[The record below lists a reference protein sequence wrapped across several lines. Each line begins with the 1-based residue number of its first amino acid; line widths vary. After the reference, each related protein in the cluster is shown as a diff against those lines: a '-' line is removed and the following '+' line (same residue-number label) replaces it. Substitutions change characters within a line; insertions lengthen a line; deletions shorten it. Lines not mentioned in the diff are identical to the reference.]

1 MKGRLL
7 AVGALLFAL
16 FGCSSAPNGEL
27 AGNLPDADPS
37 ALQRRPQPQ
46 GATAQASLASAGLTQ
61 APTAQQVIESFPEG
75 RLDPFGPIPAPVA
88 AAPAQA
94 PTPAKIREML
104 GNFAVLGFIKASGQ
118 QAVFVQH
125 ESKSGEVYLDQVG
138 GQSTEFLPRGW
149 RLVAIEASKG
159 RIGLTRADLK
169 EPVFIKI

>member
-7 AVGALLFAL
+7 AVGSLLLAL
-16 FGCSSAPNGEL
+16 FGCSTTPNDDSA
-27 AGNLPDADPS
+27 ANLPDLDPS
-37 ALQRRPQPQ
+37 ALQRPQPQ
-46 GATAQASLASAGLTQ
+46 GSTAQASLASAGLTQ

-75 RLDPFGPIPAPVA
+75 RLDPFAAIPAPIA
-88 AAPAQA
+88 AAQAQT
-94 PTPAKIREML
+94 PTPTKIREML

-149 RLVAIEASKG
+149 KLVAIEASKG
-159 RIGLTRADLK
+159 RIGLTRADLN

>member
-1 MKGRLL
+1 M
-7 AVGALLFAL
+7 
-16 FGCSSAPNGEL
+16 
-27 AGNLPDADPS
+27 
-37 ALQRRPQPQ
+37 
-46 GATAQASLASAGLTQ
+46 
-61 APTAQQVIESFPEG
+61 IESFPEG
-75 RLDPFGPIPAPVA
+75 RLDPFGPIPAPLA
-88 AAPAQA
+88 AAQAQA

-125 ESKSGEVYLDQVG
+125 EGKSGEVYLDQVG

-169 EPVFIKI
+169 EPVFIKMRLLQTAGWRWLVW

>member
-16 FGCSSAPNGEL
+16 FGCSSALNGDSAANL
-27 AGNLPDADPS
+27 AGVDSS
-37 ALQRRPQPQ
+37 ALQRQPQPQ
-46 GATAQASLASAGLTQ
+46 GPTAQSSLASAGLTQ

-75 RLDPFGPIPAPVA
+75 RLDPFGAIPAPIA
-88 AAPAQA
+88 A
-94 PTPAKIREML
+94 TPARIREML

>member
-16 FGCSSAPNGEL
+16 FGCSSAPNGDL

-75 RLDPFGPIPAPVA
+75 RLDPFGPIPAPLA
-88 AAPAQA
+88 AAQAQA

-104 GNFAVLGFIKASGQ
+104 GNFAVLVCSG
-118 QAVFVQH
+118 ADN
-125 ESKSGEVYLDQVG
+125 KP
-138 GQSTEFLPRGW
+138 LPRQVRAAGSLSH
-149 RLVAIEASKG
+149 RANPVLFNDSLESSVLP
-159 RIGLTRADLK
+159 RTRYH
-169 EPVFIKI
+169 